1 MMDSTFWNRE
11 NTKYSYV
18 LCRNCVCNVFEVPV
32 DKTHIAKETI
42 MPYWCCR
49 HSKDRTQKKDL
60 ATQVLK
66 RNGHK
71 YLENLA

>member
-42 MPYWCCR
+42 MP
-49 HSKDRTQKKDL
+49 
-60 ATQVLK
+60 
-66 RNGHK
+66 
-71 YLENLA
+71 